1 MPHLKGHDKLA
12 TTAVGSHIQS
22 IDKETDESC
31 DIFIIWKINSVLVR
45 AVGQ

>member
-12 TTAVGSHIQS
+12 TTTAGSHIQW

-31 DIFIIWKINSVLVR
+31 EIFII
-45 AVGQ
+45 